1 MTWADTVPYA
11 GVSATPARIICHA
24 STLAP
29 CRGRIAFTALQAPP
43 ACSIGLWSAN
53 CCRWPKRRPG
63 RGCLVTADRG
73 HLARKV
79 TRPGG
84 PEPGTG
90 LAAQSPSEHDCAAAR
105 EVEPAQKM
113 HVLMTGDDQGSCD
126 GDDQG
131 SYR

>member
-90 LAAQSPSEHDCAAAR
+90 LAAQSPPSLSDLHET
-105 EVEPAQKM
+105 
-113 HVLMTGDDQGSCD
+113 TGTYEISVANQDETGPL
-126 GDDQG
+126 
-131 SYR
+131 RL